1 MKEKLLKE
9 YLDSINC
16 YQCCDHRKAIEK
28 KTNILIDTILRE
40 DRARVKEEIG
50 KIYSISD
57 VEQDSCDNYKQKVL
71 NLIDN

>member
-28 KTNILIDTILRE
+28 KTNILIDAILRE
-40 DRARVKEEIG
+40 ERERIAKNVEERRKKWI
-50 KIYSISD
+50 KFI
-57 VEQDSCDNYKQKVL
+57 Q
-71 NLIDN
+71 